1 MQFGSFF
8 ICPVL
13 QKLVNLQPV
22 SPAPFTMQEKSLAL
36 TQQVSLSA
44 KIQDYV
50 QLTKLRLSSL
60 VVFSAAMGYVIA
72 TNGHFSWSNFL
83 LLMLGGFLVTGAS
96 NAFNQIIEK
105 DLDKLMTRTENRPLP
120 TGRMS
125 VTEATLA
132 AFLMGISGVIILW
145 LKMNPLCGILSLLSL
160 LLYAVVYTPAKRIT
174 SFSVLIGAIP
184 GAFPPLLGWIAA
196 KNEIGLEGLVLY
208 AIQFIWQFPHFWAIA
223 WMLHDDYQ
231 KAGFKM
237 LPSGTGRTKHS
248 AFQTLVYSI
257 CLVPMGFL
265 PHFFQFTSL
274 ISASLIIVCGIWFS
288 IQAYRLYISCE
299 MKAAQKLMFGSF
311 IYLPVVQ
318 IIWMIDKLFQ

>member
-1 MQFGSFF
+1 M
-8 ICPVL
+8 
-13 QKLVNLQPV
+13 
-22 SPAPFTMQEKSLAL
+22 TL
-36 TQQVSLSA
+36 TEQVSLSA
-44 KIQDYV
+44 KIQDYI

-72 TNGHFSWSNFL
+72 TNGNFIWTDFL
-83 LLMLGGFLVTGAS
+83 LLMLGGFLVTGSS

-105 DLDKLMTRTENRPLP
+105 DLDKLMTRTVNRPLP

-125 VTEATLA
+125 VSEAMWA
-132 AFLMGISGVIILW
+132 AILMGISGVAILW
-145 LKMNPLCGILSLLSL
+145 LKMNPLCGVLSLLSL
-160 LLYAVVYTPAKRIT
+160 LLYVAVYTPAKRIT

-184 GAFPPLLGWIAA
+184 GAFPPLLGWVAA
-196 KNEIGLEGLVLY
+196 KNEVGLEGLVLY
-208 AIQFIWQFPHFWAIA
+208 SIQFIWQFPHFWAIA

-265 PHFFQFTSL
+265 PHFFQFTGL
-274 ISASLIIVCGIWFS
+274 ISTLLIIVCGIFFS
-288 IQAYRLYISCE
+288 VQAYRLYVSCE
-299 MKAAQKLMFGSF
+299 MKSAQKLMFGSF